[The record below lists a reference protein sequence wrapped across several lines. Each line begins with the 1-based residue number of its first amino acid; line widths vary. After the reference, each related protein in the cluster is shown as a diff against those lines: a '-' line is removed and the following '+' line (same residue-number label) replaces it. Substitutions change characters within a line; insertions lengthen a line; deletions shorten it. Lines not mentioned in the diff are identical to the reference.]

1 MKEEKASSTAFSVVQ
16 GILYTAQ
23 NPQLAH
29 LVPEDLK
36 DACARILSASPE
48 GRKRLRQL
56 DSRWFMMV
64 VPLIER
70 LMLPGITLQY
80 VLRKRC
86 IEEYAVQTLRDEG
99 PR

>member
-1 MKEEKASSTAFSVVQ
+1 MQSFCYNANQVEQYRKGEKSMKEEKASSTAFSVVQ

-48 GRKRLRQL
+48 GRKRQRQL
-56 DSRWFMMV
+56 DSRWFM
-64 VPLIER
+64 
-70 LMLPGITLQY
+70 
-80 VLRKRC
+80 
-86 IEEYAVQTLRDEG
+86 
-99 PR
+99 